1 MEKKIRSTEMVFD
14 MRDSPFFSQ
23 MIAVA
28 NGKGSIFDLI
38 GEEPKEEKADGKKE
52 SGKQVRASVRVRRRG
67 HARR

>member
-1 MEKKIRSTEMVFD
+1 MEKKIHSTEMVFD

-38 GEEPKEEKADGKKE
+38 GEEPEEGKSEGSSRQCGVSPRTE
-52 SGKQVRASVRVRRRG
+52 ST
-67 HARR
+67 